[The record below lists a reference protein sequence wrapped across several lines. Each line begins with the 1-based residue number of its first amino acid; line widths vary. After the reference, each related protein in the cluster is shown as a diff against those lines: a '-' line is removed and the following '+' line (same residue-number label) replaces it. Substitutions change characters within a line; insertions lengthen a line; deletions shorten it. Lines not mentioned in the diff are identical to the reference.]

1 MTDQKFDI
9 QPIPLALPDNM
20 AKADM
25 PSAARVKSNNHPAT
39 GRVRT
44 DHLTGVQKAAIIVRA
59 LIASEADIP
68 LTGLPKEMQAEL
80 AQTLAR
86 MRLVDRA
93 TMNAVVEEFI
103 DTLEQV
109 GLSFP
114 DTLDAALSLIEDKM
128 DQSTA
133 KRLRAMSRGGDLD
146 DAWMALE
153 LAEDEALLA
162 VLKQE
167 SQVVAAVLLSKLSTE
182 KAARLLMQLG
192 PDLAQTLALG
202 IAQTEAI
209 GPDAVARIGATL
221 AEQIS
226 AKPVRAFSDPPK
238 KRVGEILNSST
249 PEMRDSLLERLDSAD
264 SVFASDVRKSI
275 FTFKDIATRV
285 QSRDVPALMRT
296 INDADMLIMIAANAP
311 EDQPSITFLLENM
324 SKRAAQTLQD
334 DAPTLP
340 PPSAQE
346 HGAAANR
353 IAAAVRALADTGE
366 IALTSVED

>member
-9 QPIPLALPDNM
+9 QPIPTTIPDNL

-25 PSAARVKSNNHPAT
+25 SSHARMKPTDKSLSN
-39 GRVRT
+39 RVRT

-68 LTGLPKEMQAEL
+68 LTGLPQDMQAEL

-103 DTLEQV
+103 ETLEQV

-114 DTLDAALSLIEDKM
+114 DNLDAALALIEDKM

-146 DAWMALE
+146 DAWMAME
-153 LAEDEALLA
+153 LADDETLLA

-192 PDLAQTLALG
+192 PDLAQSLALG

-209 GPDAVARIGATL
+209 SPDAVARIGATL
-221 AEQIS
+221 AEQIN
-226 AKPVRAFSDPPK
+226 AKPVRAFSVPPK

-249 PEMRDSLLERLDSAD
+249 PEMRDSLLEKLETAD
-264 SVFASDVRKSI
+264 RVFASDVRKSI
-275 FTFKDIATRV
+275 FTFKDIVERV
-285 QSRDVPALMRT
+285 QPRDVPVLMRT
-296 INDADMLIMIAANAP
+296 IDDADMLIMIAANAP
-311 EDQPSITFLLENM
+311 EDLPSITFLLENM

-353 IAAAVRALADTGE
+353 IAAAVRSLADTGE
-366 IALTSVED
+366 ITLISVED

>member
-1 MTDQKFDI
+1 MTDQNFDI
-9 QPIPLALPDNM
+9 QPIAMELPDDLVTPKNAAPM
-20 AKADM
+20 RAKSGNE
-25 PSAARVKSNNHPAT
+25 PAASRVS
-39 GRVRT
+39 T

-59 LIASEADIP
+59 LIASDTDIP
-68 LTGLPKEMQAEL
+68 LTGLPQDMQAEL

-114 DTLDAALSLIEDKM
+114 DNLDAALSLIEGRM
-128 DQSTA
+128 DQGTA

-146 DAWMALE
+146 DAWMAME
-153 LAEDEALLA
+153 LADDETLLA
-162 VLKQE
+162 VLRQE

-192 PDLAQTLALG
+192 PDLAQSLALG

-209 GPDAVARIGATL
+209 GPEAVARIGATL

-226 AKPVRAFSDPPK
+226 AKPARAFSVPPK

-249 PEMRDSLLERLDSAD
+249 PEMRDSLLERLESAD
-264 SVFASDVRKSI
+264 KVFASDVRKSI
-275 FTFKDIATRV
+275 FTFKDIADRV
-285 QSRDVPALMRT
+285 QSRDVPVLMRT
-296 INDADMLIMIAANAP
+296 INDGDMMTMIAANAP
-311 EDQPSITFLLENM
+311 EDQPSIAFLLENM

-334 DAPTLP
+334 DALTLP

-346 HGAAANR
+346 HSAAANR
-353 IAAAVRALADTGE
+353 IAAAVRSLADTGE
-366 IALTSVED
+366 ITLTSVED